1 MTLDNNQNT
10 VRTFETVFGQT
21 IRKPSKVN
29 ANDATI
35 YHATTYVVGRCH
47 SRNYIFL
54 YDMDGFKMNLRQ
66 EICRIL
72 EANNTKL
79 LAAQIEYLSNE
90 DKYKAQSIYEEVVKT
105 VMLYKDYEDDE
116 IEDFFEA
123 IDFEYSGGS
132 GTPEVEGVLWFTNG
146 TYATRQH
153 EAGQEWWEVHT
164 VPKIPAR
171 GQRLN
176 LCL

>member
-1 MTLDNNQNT
+1 MTLDSNQNT

-21 IRKPSKVN
+21 IRKLSKVN

-35 YHATTYVVGRCH
+35 HHATTYVVGHCY

-54 YDMDGFKMNLRQ
+54 YDMDGLQMNARQ
-66 EICRIL
+66 EICRL
-72 EANNTKL
+72 LQANNTKL
-79 LAAQIEYLSNE
+79 LAAQIEYMSNE
-90 DKYKAQSIYEEVVKT
+90 DKYAAQSIYEEVVKS
-105 VMLYKDYEDDE
+105 VMLYKDFTDE
-116 IEDFFEA
+116 ELEAFFES

-153 EAGQEWWEVHT
+153 EDGQEWWEVHT

>member
-1 MTLDNNQNT
+1 M
-10 VRTFETVFGQT
+10 FETVFGQT

-29 ANDATI
+29 ANDAAI
-35 YHATTYVVGRCH
+35 HHATTYVVGCCY

-54 YDMDGFKMNLRQ
+54 YDMGGLQMNLRQ
-66 EICRIL
+66 EICRL
-72 EANNTKL
+72 LQANNTKL
-79 LAAQIEYLSNE
+79 LAAQVEYMSNE
-90 DKYKAQSIYEEVVKT
+90 DKYKAQSIYEEVVKS

-116 IEDFFEA
+116 LEEFFEA
-123 IDFEYSGGS
+123 VDFEYSGGA

-164 VPKIPAR
+164 VPKIPQR
-171 GQRLN
+171 GHRLN

>member
-1 MTLDNNQNT
+1 M
-10 VRTFETVFGQT
+10 VFGQT

-35 YHATTYVVGRCH
+35 YHATTYVIGRCH

-153 EAGQEWWEVHT
+153 EAGKEWLEVHT